1 MKWNNQERRQPMR
14 DRSLIILGLIVFLAV
29 VTVPFT
35 YNLAA
40 RSGTMPELVYP
51 ENETQ
56 CVESK
61 AFMKSSHMQLLI
73 DWRESKVREGVLT
86 YTNSD
91 DRTFNIG
98 LTNTC
103 LAQCHTSKTDFCDRC
118 HTYVGVKG
126 PYCWDCHVDPENPE
140 PK

>member
-1 MKWNNQERRQPMR
+1 MR
-14 DRSLIILGLIVFLAV
+14 DRSLIYLGLLVFLAV
-29 VTVPFT
+29 ITFPFT

-40 RSGTMPELVYP
+40 GSGAMPELALP

-73 DWRESKVREGVLT
+73 DWRESMVRENVRT
-86 YTNSD
+86 YEATD
-91 DRTFNIG
+91 GRTFDVS

-103 LAQCHTSKTDFCDRC
+103 LAQCHTSKADFCDRC
-118 HTYVGVKG
+118 HSYAGVQD
-126 PYCWDCHVDPENPE
+126 PFCWDCHIDPEQIQRSAR
-140 PK
+140 